1 LDDIE
6 AIGSMFLAC
15 VASRSSSSAF
25 VLARRRFAVDLTIFG
40 TTGLLISM
48 FRVFLAG
55 FGAVALL
62 ALLAADL
69 IPVNEL
75 HGSLREAIEVG
86 GAVESSESDILDEV
100 VRCKVGE
107 GFRDLEFRRPMDPES
122 VIGPAGP
129 SGRSPVDLVM
139 VK

>member
-1 LDDIE
+1 M
-6 AIGSMFLAC
+6 G
-15 VASRSSSSAF
+15 R
-25 VLARRRFAVDLTIFG
+25 
-40 TTGLLISM
+40 
-48 FRVFLAG
+48 
-55 FGAVALL
+55 
-62 ALLAADL
+62 
-69 IPVNEL
+69 
-75 HGSLREAIEVG
+75 
-86 GAVESSESDILDEV
+86 AVESSESDILDEI

>member
-1 LDDIE
+1 M
-6 AIGSMFLAC
+6 G
-15 VASRSSSSAF
+15 R
-25 VLARRRFAVDLTIFG
+25 
-40 TTGLLISM
+40 
-48 FRVFLAG
+48 
-55 FGAVALL
+55 
-62 ALLAADL
+62 
-69 IPVNEL
+69 
-75 HGSLREAIEVG
+75 
-86 GAVESSESDILDEV
+86 AVESSESDILDET